1 MYSLDVNFLNDRSE
15 RPTEAVSPMG
25 GAVDSPKPLYYGLA
39 VGLLFPLLAL
49 GLWLFL
55 QQRNASLEAQQ
66 RSLDEQL
73 ATLQAAQ
80 KEVEGVAAKVN
91 QINQE
96 NQALVTV
103 FDQIKPWSA
112 VFQDIRS
119 RVPAGVQISTIVQ
132 SPPEQVVQPAAGA
145 APAAAPAPAAS
156 PAESPAPAET
166 PAPPADGAAA
176 PPPATTPVYRIE
188 ITGNARSFNDV
199 NDMVLVLQQSPFLI
213 GKDTRLVSA
222 ELGPNPAQIQFVGQ
236 ASPNRQVQVQL
247 PEVVKYRITST
258 LTNQPASELLQDLRD
273 TLAVGLPARI
283 DALRDLGVVKP

>member
-1 MYSLDVNFLNDRSE
+1 MYSLDVNFLNDRAE
-15 RPTEAVSPMG
+15 RPTEAVSPTG
-25 GAVDSPKPLYYGLA
+25 GAVDSPRPLYYGLA

-80 KEVEGVAAKVN
+80 KEVEGVAAKVS

-132 SPPEQVVQPAAGA
+132 SPPEQAAQPAAAG
-145 APAAAPAPAAS
+145 AAPAPAAS
-156 PAESPAPAET
+156 PAASPAAESP
-166 PAPPADGAAA
+166 PPADAAVV
-176 PPPATTPVYRIE
+176 PPPAVTPVYRIE

-213 GKDTRLVSA
+213 GKETRLVTA
-222 ELGPNPAQIQFVGQ
+222 ELGANPAQIQFVGQ

-247 PEVVKYRITST
+247 PEVVKYRITSA